1 MAKKFKLTIVVETTD
16 DFDQENFAL
25 YDDDVID
32 GFQLTRSN
40 NEPDVTDTFQLKEAY
55 ILNIIECA

>member
-1 MAKKFKLTIVVETTD
+1 MAKFKLTIVVDTTD

-25 YDDDVID
+25 YEDDVID

-40 NEPDVTDTFQLKEAY
+40 NDEDVTEVFHLKDAY
-55 ILNIIECA
+55 IQNIQEL